1 MGDWR
6 LWSQAETDLS
16 SETRAFIEG
25 LDPLAAASLSAELG
39 LPDGVWRTV
48 AVMTLLIQACLGG
61 GKMTLRQVAELTMNR
76 WSDATKDTEVSFVEK
91 LGTDLVAADHLPK
104 LYSRRSGLGLATPG
118 SPLSWSVADWPL
130 RVGGSLQQLPRS
142 TDSVYLRLEG
152 MPMILPVMRSIDS
165 ATKWRT
171 ATT

>member
-25 LDPLAAASLSAELG
+25 LDPLAVASLSAELG
-39 LPDGVWRTV
+39 PPDGVWRTV

-76 WSDATKDTEVSFVEK
+76 WSDTTKNTEVSFVEK
-91 LGTDLVAADHLPK
+91 LGTDLVAADHAAKAVESEEWPWPGN
-104 LYSRRSGLGLATPG
+104 SGR
-118 SPLSWSVADWPL
+118 PLSWSVAGWPS
-130 RVGGSLQQLPRS
+130 RGGGSLQR
-142 TDSVYLRLEG
+142 
-152 MPMILPVMRSIDS
+152 
-165 ATKWRT
+165 
-171 ATT
+171 